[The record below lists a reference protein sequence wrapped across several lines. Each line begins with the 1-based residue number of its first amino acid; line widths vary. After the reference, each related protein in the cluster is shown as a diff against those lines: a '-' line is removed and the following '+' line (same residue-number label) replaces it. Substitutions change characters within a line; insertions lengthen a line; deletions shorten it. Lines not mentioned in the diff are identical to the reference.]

1 MFAQPM
7 HECCLLLNLDFW
19 AFLDF
24 LQMVWSP
31 EAAAVGIYSGQ
42 GERVAQELHLPLP
55 PTLWTA
61 GSLSLPHSLFRASNR
76 ENSLPRKELTPCGHS
91 LRPQP
96 SMNPLPTLILTA
108 NGSQAFASLPLQ
120 GKLHVALNPGR

>member
-1 MFAQPM
+1 MCAQPM

-19 AFLDF
+19 AFLGF
-24 LQMVWSP
+24 LQMLWSP

-42 GERVAQELHLPLP
+42 GECVAQELHLPLP
-55 PTLWTA
+55 RTA
-61 GSLSLPHSLFRASNR
+61 GSLSLPHSLLRASNR

-108 NGSQAFASLPLQ
+108 NGAQAFASFPLQ